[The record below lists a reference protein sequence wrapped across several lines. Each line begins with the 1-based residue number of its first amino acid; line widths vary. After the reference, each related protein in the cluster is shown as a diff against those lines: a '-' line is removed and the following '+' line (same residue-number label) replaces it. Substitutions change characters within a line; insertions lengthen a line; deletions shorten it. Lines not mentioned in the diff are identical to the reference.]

1 MYKFFIIMSLL
12 CAFALVLWSVELVDK
27 VVAVVDNDPILASEV
42 EAYAQ
47 FVAQQG
53 ERKLS
58 AEEETN
64 LRTQILQELIDRRV
78 LLAQARKDTTIN
90 VADREVDQ
98 ELDNRLQGEINR
110 VGSEQKLEEVYGRP
124 LRQLKRDLK
133 ERIREGMLIDR
144 LKWQKQQQIHV
155 TRSQVEAFWETY
167 RDSLPDLE
175 EAVKIRHILR
185 ELKPSSNA
193 EDLASQLAWR
203 LYKDVAGGRDF
214 EQVAKDSSD
223 DPGTASKGGDLGE
236 TTRGDLVTGYEE
248 VAYQMQEGAISEP
261 VKTEFGF
268 HIIRLDWRR
277 GEKIHSHH
285 ILVRI
290 QTGQKDEAEATTF
303 LDSLKARVQA
313 GDSFADLAKKYSDD
327 KDSAPAGGMLGWY
340 EVSKLPT
347 DFRKALQG
355 LKAGEVSAP
364 FISEFGAHLLQ
375 VVDYQEHRKMA
386 LDKDWD
392 RIEAMA
398 KNQMRDKAFQQWV
411 QQLRQQVYIDTS
423 FVSEAKP

>member
-1 MYKFFIIMSLL
+1 MHKVIIIVLL
-12 CAFALVLWSVELVDK
+12 IGALAVTVWGIELVDK

-47 FVAQQG
+47 FVTQQG
-53 ERKLS
+53 GQKLS

-64 LRTQILQELIDRRV
+64 LRVQILQELIDRRV
-78 LLAQARKDTTIN
+78 LLAQAKKDTTIN
-90 VADREVDQ
+90 VEDREVDQ

-110 VGSEQKLEEVYGRP
+110 LGSEQKLEDAYGRP
-124 LRQLKRDLK
+124 LRQLKRDLR
-133 ERIREGMLIDR
+133 ERIKEGMLIDR

-155 TRSQVEAFWETY
+155 TRNQVEAFWETY
-167 RDSLPDLE
+167 RDSLPEME

-193 EDLASQLAWR
+193 EELARQRAWR
-203 LYKDVAGGRDF
+203 LYQEVKNGADF

-236 TTRGDLVTGYEE
+236 TTRGDLVPGYEE

-261 VKTEFGF
+261 AKTEFGY

-290 QTGQKDEAEATTF
+290 PTGKKDESEAIAF
-303 LDSLKARVQA
+303 LDSLKTKVQA
-313 GDSFADLAKKYSDD
+313 GESFADLAKKYSDD

-340 EVSKLPT
+340 EVSKLPS
-347 DFRKALQG
+347 DFGKAVRG
-355 LKAGEVSAP
+355 LKAGEMSAP
-364 FISEFGAHLLQ
+364 FISEFGAHILQ
-375 VVDYQEHRKMA
+375 VVDYQEHRKMS

-398 KNQMRDKAFQQWV
+398 KNQLRDKAFQEWV

-423 FVSEAKP
+423 FVAETKP

>member
-1 MYKFFIIMSLL
+1 MRKFLIIIFLL
-12 CAFALVLWSVELVDK
+12 CVFAIALWSIELVDK

-53 ERKLS
+53 GRKLS
-58 AEEETN
+58 ADEETN
-64 LRTQILQELIDRRV
+64 LRAQILQELIDRRV

-144 LKWQKQQQIHV
+144 LKWQKQQQTHV
-155 TRSQVEAFWETY
+155 TRSQVEAFWEAY

-175 EAVKIRHILR
+175 EAAKIRHILR

-193 EDLASQLAWR
+193 EELARQRAGR
-203 LYKDVAGGRDF
+203 LYKDVMGGGAF
-214 EQVAKDSSD
+214 EQTAKDSSD

-236 TTRGDLVTGYEE
+236 TARGDLVSGYEE

-261 VKTEFGF
+261 VKTEFGY

-277 GEKIHSHH
+277 GERIHSHH

-290 QTGQKDEAEATTF
+290 QTGKKDEAEATAF

-313 GDSFADLAKKYSDD
+313 GESFADLAKKYSDD
-327 KDSAPAGGMLGWY
+327 KDSAPAGGLLGWY
-340 EVSKLPT
+340 EVSKMPT
-347 DFRKALQG
+347 DFRKPLQG
-355 LKAGEVSAP
+355 MKAGEMSAS

-392 RIEAMA
+392 RIETMA
-398 KNQMRDKAFQQWV
+398 KNQMRDKSFQQWV

-423 FVSEAKP
+423 FVAEAKP